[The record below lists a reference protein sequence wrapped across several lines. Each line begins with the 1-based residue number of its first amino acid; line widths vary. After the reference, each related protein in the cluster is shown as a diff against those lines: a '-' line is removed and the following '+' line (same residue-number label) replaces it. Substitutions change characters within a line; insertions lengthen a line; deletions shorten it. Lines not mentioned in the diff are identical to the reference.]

1 MEDRMIIL
9 PDKELENKE
18 YSIGKSQSVVIIGA
32 NGAGKSR
39 LGAWIEQNNLENVHR
54 VSAQRS
60 LEIPNYVNLKGF
72 EQAFDD
78 FFWGDANYKG
88 PEQKKGTRWGW
99 GKHTTSLLNDYD
111 KVLTTL
117 FAKQSKI
124 NDEFVKK
131 CKEKERQGLL
141 HDKAPET
148 EIDII
153 IKIWKDIYPHRELK
167 LEDAKVSV
175 SFSEMEYHGSEMS
188 DGERVALYLMGQCLC
203 APLNSIIIIDEPEIH
218 LHKSII
224 NRLWNKLE
232 EERQDCLFIY
242 ITHDIQF
249 ATAHKN
255 CKKLWVHEYLG
266 DEMWELEFI
275 NETEGLPEEL
285 LLEILG
291 SRKRLLF
298 IEGDRDSLDYS
309 LYRHFYDDFHVI
321 PCGSCTKV
329 IESTKSMRGN
339 TQLHHLEVYGLIDR
353 DYRTEEEI
361 KSLQGHNILTL
372 DIAEVENLFCVE
384 EILEMVA
391 EHMIFNEEKVQEVK
405 ESIIQ
410 SFKRDIDKQ
419 INNAVV
425 NEIKYRLSVYDV
437 NKKVFSEIEQAVN
450 DLPDILNVNEIYQKN
465 KLIFSNLLEEGKYR
479 DVLKYYN
486 QKGISK
492 TIGRFF
498 GHQNNDYCNLVLRLL
513 NTEKKEKIIQGLSLY
528 LPAFPSLESP
538 DLPVIPIGA
547 D

>member
-9 PDKELENKE
+9 PDKELGNKE

-175 SFSEMEYHGSEMS
+175 SFSEMEYHGS
-188 DGERVALYLMGQCLC
+188 
-203 APLNSIIIIDEPEIH
+203 
-218 LHKSII
+218 
-224 NRLWNKLE
+224 
-232 EERQDCLFIY
+232 
-242 ITHDIQF
+242 
-249 ATAHKN
+249 
-255 CKKLWVHEYLG
+255 
-266 DEMWELEFI
+266 
-275 NETEGLPEEL
+275 
-285 LLEILG
+285 
-291 SRKRLLF
+291 
-298 IEGDRDSLDYS
+298 
-309 LYRHFYDDFHVI
+309 
-321 PCGSCTKV
+321 
-329 IESTKSMRGN
+329 
-339 TQLHHLEVYGLIDR
+339 
-353 DYRTEEEI
+353 
-361 KSLQGHNILTL
+361 
-372 DIAEVENLFCVE
+372 
-384 EILEMVA
+384 
-391 EHMIFNEEKVQEVK
+391 
-405 ESIIQ
+405 
-410 SFKRDIDKQ
+410 
-419 INNAVV
+419 
-425 NEIKYRLSVYDV
+425 
-437 NKKVFSEIEQAVN
+437 
-450 DLPDILNVNEIYQKN
+450 
-465 KLIFSNLLEEGKYR
+465 
-479 DVLKYYN
+479 
-486 QKGISK
+486 
-492 TIGRFF
+492 
-498 GHQNNDYCNLVLRLL
+498 
-513 NTEKKEKIIQGLSLY
+513 
-528 LPAFPSLESP
+528 
-538 DLPVIPIGA
+538 
-547 D
+547 